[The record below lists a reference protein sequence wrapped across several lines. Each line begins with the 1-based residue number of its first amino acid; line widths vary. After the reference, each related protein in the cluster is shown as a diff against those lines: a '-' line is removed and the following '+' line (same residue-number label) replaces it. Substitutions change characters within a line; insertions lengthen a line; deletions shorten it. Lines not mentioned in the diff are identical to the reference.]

1 MKDYINKI
9 ISIEKSL
16 SIELGKFNLF
26 ALFEREDINDKWDIL
41 ISIDIPLS
49 KKNEVIERIHNEFL
63 KELPNNFIINISRI
77 VFLETI
83 NPIVQNLNSI
93 ANVEHGFIEIK
104 DLIIN
109 NLKIKNALIISS
121 QKIAK
126 KRNFFK

>member
-1 MKDYINKI
+1 MKEYINKI

-41 ISIDIPLS
+41 ISMDIPLN

-83 NPIVQNLNSI
+83 NPIVQNLNNI
-93 ANVEHGFIEIK
+93 ANVEHGIIEIK

-121 QKIAK
+121 QKIEK